1 MVRILGSRNID
12 VDLARRA
19 YQRLE
24 FSRSELTGSVG
35 DLVTTLPIVV
45 GLAALT
51 DISLPHVLLVFGVF
65 QLVWGIIYGL
75 PLSVEPMK
83 ALAALAIAG
92 SLSYPELAVAGVLLG
107 GILVVLGVSG
117 TLTTVERWI
126 GKPVVRGVQ
135 LAVAL
140 LLFGTGIDLAV
151 DGPLLAALGVMIAAT
166 TFVVGYKKASAV
178 TVLIVGGIIAIS
190 TTGLPAPSLPGLPP
204 TPPVGAGLTIRTI
217 DGVVAQ
223 LAVTLGNA
231 AIATSLLV
239 SELFN
244 RDISADRLTRNMGVM
259 NLVAVPLGG
268 IPMCHGCDGV
278 AAAHAFGAR
287 TGGANI
293 IQGVGFI
300 IVALFAGAAFVVAF
314 PVPILG
320 VLLGIVALELAR
332 TTRETEVIWLTVG
345 VGVIGAAV
353 NVALGLIGGAL
364 VYQWL
369 RRTNR
374 IDMVKESETR

>member
-1 MVRILGSRNID
+1 MVRLFDQESTGVTPIRH
-12 VDLARRA
+12 A

-24 FSRSELTGSVG
+24 FSRSELTGSIG

-51 DISLPHVLLVFGVF
+51 DISLPHVLLVFGIF
-65 QLVWGIIYGL
+65 QIIWGVAYGL

-92 SLSYPELAVAGVLLG
+92 SLSYSELAIAGVVLG
-107 GILVVLGVSG
+107 GLLVVLGVTG
-117 TLTTVERWI
+117 ALTTVERWI
-126 GKPVVRGVQ
+126 GRPVVRGVQ

-140 LLFGTGIDLAV
+140 LLLETGVALTL
-151 DGPLLAALGVMIAAT
+151 DGPVLAGFGVLIAAT
-166 TFVVGYKKASAV
+166 MVALGYKKASAV
-178 TVLIVGGIIAIS
+178 VVLGVGVMIGLN
-190 TTGLPAPSLPGLPP
+190 TTGLPAPTLPGLPP
-204 TPPVGAGLTIRTI
+204 TPSIRAGFTMRTI

-239 SELFN
+239 AELFE
-244 RDISADRLTRNMGVM
+244 RDVSADRLTRNMGVM
-259 NLVAVPLGG
+259 NLVAIPLGG

-287 TGGANI
+287 TGGANV
-293 IQGVGFI
+293 IQGAGFVF
-300 IVALFAGAAFVVAF
+300 VALFAGAAFVMAF

-320 VLLGIVALELAR
+320 VLLAIVALELAR

-374 IDMVKESETR
+374 IDMA

>member
-1 MVRILGSRNID
+1 MSAIGH
-12 VDLARRA
+12 A

-51 DISLPHVLLVFGVF
+51 DISLPHVLLVFGIF
-65 QLVWGIIYGL
+65 QIIWGVAYGL

-83 ALAALAIAG
+83 ALGALAIAG
-92 SLSYPELAVAGVLLG
+92 SLSYSELALAGVVLG
-107 GILVVLGVSG
+107 GLLVVLGVTG
-117 TLTTVERWI
+117 ALTIVEQWI
-126 GKPVVRGVQ
+126 GRPVVRGVQ

-140 LLFGTGIDLAV
+140 LLLEAGVTLSF
-151 DGPLLAALGVMIAAT
+151 DGPVLAGLGVLIAAT
-166 TFVVGYKKASAV
+166 MVALGYKKASAV
-178 TVLIVGGIIAIS
+178 AVLGVGVMIGLS

-204 TPPVGAGLTIRTI
+204 TPSIGAGFTIGTI

-239 SELFN
+239 AELFE
-244 RDISADRLTRNMGVM
+244 RDVSAGRLTRNMGVM
-259 NLVAVPLGG
+259 NLVAIPLGG

-287 TGGANI
+287 TGGANV
-293 IQGVGFI
+293 IQGIGFVFI
-300 IVALFAGAAFVVAF
+300 ALFAGAAFVMAF

-320 VLLGIVALELAR
+320 VLLAIVALELAR

-374 IDMVKESETR
+374 IDVA